1 VIELDLADMAD
12 ELEAPT
18 RRGRP
23 PKVALRQ
30 PLAPTSE
37 LRGRSA
43 SWWMTL
49 KPGESFTARAEAE
62 RQRMVNDVIGRKAPD
77 VIDGQWIQQVTKR

>member
-1 VIELDLADMAD
+1 MIDIDLTD
-12 ELEAPT
+12 ELETSA

-23 PKVALRQ
+23 PKVELRQ

-37 LRGRSA
+37 PRGRSA
-43 SWWMTL
+43 SWWMAWSR
-49 KPGESFTARAEAE
+49 EDFTARCEAH
-62 RQRMVNDVIGRKAPD
+62 RDRMVNDVIGRKAPD